1 MPLRSV
7 PAAEAGCFTVWTVY
21 RHPNDYPGYWVMRAH
36 EIFPSGGT
44 CPYSFCFV
52 AGTLEAI
59 RAKLPPGTWCIGRE
73 PKDDPA
79 IYESRVVDAPGL
91 RLH

>member
-1 MPLRSV
+1 MPRRSV
-7 PAAEAGCFTVWTVY
+7 PATEAGCFTVWTVY
-21 RHPNDYPGYWVMRAH
+21 RHPNDYPDYWVMRAH

-52 AGTLEAI
+52 ANTLEAI
-59 RAKLPPGTWCIGRE
+59 RAKLPPCTWRIGRE

-79 IYESRVVDAPGL
+79 IYESWIVDAPGPC
-91 RLH
+91 LH